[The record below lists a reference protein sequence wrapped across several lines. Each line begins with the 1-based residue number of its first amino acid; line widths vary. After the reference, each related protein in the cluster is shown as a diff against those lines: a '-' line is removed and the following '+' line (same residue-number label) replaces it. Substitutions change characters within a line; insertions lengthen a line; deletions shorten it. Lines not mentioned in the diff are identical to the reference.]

1 MLRIKFISLGY
12 VGRSIYAENITLN
25 DQLILPSA
33 YLASSMVTIISDND
47 SGQDN
52 EEVEA
57 MVPTWL
63 IEAKIKDFKAEQA
76 EADKATV
83 NSILAMAASN

>member
-47 SGQDN
+47 SGQDK

-57 MVPTWL
+57 MDG
-63 IEAKIKDFKAEQA
+63 EGNAEQG
-76 EADKATV
+76 ENQLHT
-83 NSILAMAASN
+83 ASGNQYT